1 MKRARDRDADE
12 SGDGV
17 DDARRASRARRADA
31 TTTTTSSSSSV
42 VSVIMPCRNAHPW
55 LSACVRSVLTQRRAR
70 VELIVG
76 DDGSTDGTLEWLRAC
91 EEALRERR
99 RKEDE
104 AGVVEDDANEEATA
118 TDGSKAY
125 DSASLTG
132 VADEMTTYTPEHV
145 ASCASETCTLRVIA
159 IDRSGTASPSGQG
172 LALNA
177 CFSASTGE
185 YVGEM
190 ESDDLRSPYAFAALK
205 EALDANP
212 TWDGVTSH
220 LELCG
225 AEREGMRRFEAFQNG
240 LATPE
245 DQRDARFIEIPALRA
260 TGLYRRSALERLRAT
275 CLPKE
280 ALYRDLWLNAKGTVV
295 DYAASA
301 EGQPLPD
308 ARPQH
313 WWPVDS
319 DFWHRWFESGLVV
332 GRVPR
337 PLYLWRQ
344 YDAQSTRTHSRCSLE
359 QLRRCKAH
367 FFIRAALAG
376 DFSRR
381 DASIPI
387 DEIRLYGVGTTLDAW
402 TTDLRDEITHAVV
415 PPGRSLTVV
424 PISHKPGLARWS
436 AQDALPNVVHAFAFG
451 MPGPRA
457 KVLRAIARSFKDGSD
472 DGFIRVFVA

>member
-1 MKRARDRDADE
+1 MKRDRSDVDDVEA
-12 SGDGV
+12 GDGADV
-17 DDARRASRARRADA
+17 ARRASRSRGAEA
-31 TTTTTSSSSSV
+31 SSSSSV

-91 EEALRERR
+91 EKALRERR
-99 RKEDE
+99 REED
-104 AGVVEDDANEEATA
+104 GVDDGDDEDAAEATA
-118 TDGSKAY
+118 TDGSKAF

-132 VADEMTTYTPEHV
+132 VSEEMTTYTPDEV
-145 ASCASETCTLRVIA
+145 ARCASRGCTLRVLA

-212 TWDGVTSH
+212 AWDAVTSH

-245 DQRDARFIEIPALRA
+245 DQREARFIEIPALRA

-275 CLPKE
+275 CSPNE
-280 ALYRDLWLNAKGTVV
+280 ALYRDLWLTTEGTVV
-295 DYAASA
+295 DFGARAD
-301 EGQPLPD
+301 GRPLPG

-359 QLRRCKAH
+359 RLRRCKAH

-376 DFSRR
+376 DFPRR

-387 DEIRLYGVGTTLDAW
+387 DEIRLYGVGATLDAW
-402 TTDLRDEITHAVV
+402 TADLRDEITHAAVAAV

-424 PISHKPGLARWS
+424 PIPHKPGSARWS
-436 AQDALPNVVHAFAFG
+436 AEDARPNVVHAFAFG

-457 KVLRAIARSFKDGSD
+457 KVLRAIARSFKSITD
-472 DGFIRVFVA
+472 DGFIRVFIA